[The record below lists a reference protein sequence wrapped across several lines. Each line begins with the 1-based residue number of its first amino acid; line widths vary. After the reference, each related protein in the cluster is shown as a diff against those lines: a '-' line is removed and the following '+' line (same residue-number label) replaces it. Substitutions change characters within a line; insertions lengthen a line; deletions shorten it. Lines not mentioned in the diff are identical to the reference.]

1 MREEKVD
8 LCLDPKTWSTVLQE
22 AVKAEDLKVIP
33 YNLTLDYNYWTYRT
47 LVRKGWEDMLSWHDT
62 DDIMTS
68 LLPED
73 AQDEIPVGFAIVG
86 HVGMVSILTEEYF

>member
-1 MREEKVD
+1 
-8 LCLDPKTWSTVLQE
+8 
-22 AVKAEDLKVIP
+22 
-33 YNLTLDYNYWTYRT
+33 
-47 LVRKGWEDMLSWHDT
+47 
-62 DDIMTS
+62 MTS